1 MNTTGHPW
9 ALVIF
14 ACRESLPQ
22 LRQTLD
28 AALVSA
34 SACAVIHVLVNGNP
48 ALAHALA
55 DGQTRRPA
63 HSDHSNG
70 DPDRPSHMAQRPA
83 VHIWSIPLADKANAW
98 NQYIHQIWAGETLA
112 FFIDGYVRLNADAI
126 ALLGSAVEA
135 NAQALGGT
143 GVPTMGRSAK
153 ALRENMI
160 INTGFHG
167 NFCCIKGD
175 TLGRMRDEKIRLPVG
190 LYRTDGLMGAL
201 LCFGL
206 DPGRHGW
213 EDFRIHVHPTASWQI
228 DPARWWRPQD
238 VLAHLKRTFRQTRGK
253 LENAAFADHLANRQC
268 TPAALP
274 DTAQAMVLEWVS
286 RCPEDANRLAQG
298 SWLMKPALAALRPAS
313 LPPAASLAPMLVWPH
328 AAPTDH

>member
-1 MNTTGHPW
+1 MNPIRRPW

-14 ACRESLPQ
+14 ANRESLHQ
-22 LRQTLD
+22 LRQTL
-28 AALVSA
+28 AAAQTSA

-48 ALAHALA
+48 TLANAIAAEL
-55 DGQTRRPA
+55 
-63 HSDHSNG
+63 
-70 DPDRPSHMAQRPA
+70 AQRQDSKASTGLAPA
-83 VHIWSIPLADKANAW
+83 VKVWSIPLGDKANAW

-112 FFIDGYVRLNADAI
+112 FFIDGYVRLNPDAVG
-126 ALLGSAVEA
+126 LLGSAVQA

-175 TLGRMRDEKIRLPVG
+175 TLGQMRDEKIRLPVG

-206 DPGRHGW
+206 DPGRHAW

-253 LENAAFADHLANRQC
+253 LENAAFADHLANRRC
-268 TPAALP
+268 APAALP

-286 RCPEDANRLAQG
+286 RCPEDVARLAQG
-298 SWLMKPALAALRPAS
+298 SWLMKPALAALRSAS